1 MHLNRLRR
9 DETSFATNQF
19 RSGRFEAIE
28 MKLNFALDHLAL
40 ATEHSSHIRGYR
52 TRLDAVLDAVSR
64 EPIRLCAADHVL
76 AGQAGNVWARSTN
89 VFPLHNSRAVTSLGQ
104 VPCQVLAR
112 LATADNKD
120 LVMLYLRHYYSSP

>member
-1 MHLNRLRR
+1 MGLAA
-9 DETSFATNQF
+9 DQF
-19 RSGRFEAIE
+19 GSGRFEAIE

-40 ATEHSSHIRGYR
+40 AVENPFHFRRYW
-52 TRLDAVLDAVSR
+52 TRLDAVLDAVPR

-76 AGQAGNVWARSTN
+76 AGQARNVRARSAN

-104 VPCQVLAR
+104 VPSQVLAR

-120 LVMLYLRHYYSSP
+120 LVMLYLRRYYSPP